1 MSTDKDVPCYGCER
15 RNAHCHS
22 SCEDYKAFKQER
34 EKELEV
40 IRKHNE
46 EERMF
51 FDVQRR
57 SIMRN
62 KRDVNLN
69 KQRARKG

>member
-1 MSTDKDVPCYGCER
+1 MDKNVPCYGCER

-22 SCEDYKAFKQER
+22 SCEGYKAFKQGR

-62 KRDVNLN
+62 SRDVNIN